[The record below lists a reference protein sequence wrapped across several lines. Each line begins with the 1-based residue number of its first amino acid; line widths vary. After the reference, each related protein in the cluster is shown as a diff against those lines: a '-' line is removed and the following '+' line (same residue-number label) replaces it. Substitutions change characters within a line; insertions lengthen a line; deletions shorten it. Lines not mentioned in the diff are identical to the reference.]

1 MEALVEPMM
10 FDVTDSRVL
19 YTGLI
24 VVLAGM
30 RLVELAISRRNIAQ
44 LRARGAVEAG
54 AGHYPWMVALHA
66 AFLIACP
73 LEVWLL
79 DRPWLPALSAAM
91 VALLIAA
98 AALRYW
104 VIATLGD
111 RWSTR
116 IVLVPG
122 DPPVTA
128 GPFRVLRHPNYL
140 AVVVEFV
147 ALPLVHTA
155 WLSAVI
161 FSFANAMVLRRRVLV
176 EEAALA
182 QYTAYDSALGNRPR
196 MIPGAR

>member
-1 MEALVEPMM
+1 ML
-10 FDVTDSRVL
+10 DVTDTRVL

-24 VVLAGM
+24 VAVAGM
-30 RLVELAISRRNIAQ
+30 RLVELAISRSNIAR
-44 LRARGAVEAG
+44 LRIRGAVEAG
-54 AGHYPWMVALHA
+54 AGHYSWMVAVHA

-79 DRPWLPALSAAM
+79 DRPWLAALSAAA
-91 VALLIAA
+91 VGLLIAA

-128 GPFRVLRHPNYL
+128 GPYRWLRHPNYL
-140 AVVVEFV
+140 AVAVEFV
-147 ALPLVHTA
+147 ALPLAHTA

-161 FSFANAMVLRRRVLV
+161 FSAANAMVLRRRVRA
-176 EEAALA
+176 EEAALVRHTD
-182 QYTAYDSALGNRPR
+182 YETALGRRPHK
-196 MIPGAR
+196 IPGAR